1 MAANEVVK
9 RNISGLQ
16 VIKTLQIL
24 LENNYTMSELIERLN
39 STEKEAVFNNSVV
52 SKYINTCRFCGF
64 DIPKIHNKYFLAKVP
79 FGLEPTQRDFEL
91 LAILQACAN
100 RRLGGKSNKLFNDFI
115 RRLNKYSNKD
125 IIRVEKKTF
134 KITCEMFDK
143 AIQEKRKV
151 MLMFKAKA
159 LLECIPLEIVEQ
171 KGKLYF
177 KVLYN
182 DKERYVA
189 MERISGLEI
198 LGKVF
203 VPSEE
208 ELGETVVFKIKGD
221 LISRYTLREHETEI
235 GRHIPEYITIS
246 NTGEDKKELLSRLL
260 RYDKL
265 CEIVSPQHYRDE
277 FKLMLNDM
285 LANYGEL

>member
-1 MAANEVVK
+1 MVASEVVK

-16 VIKTLQIL
+16 VIKTLQTL
-24 LENNYTMSELIERLN
+24 FENNYTMSELVEKLN
-39 STEKEAVFNNSVV
+39 LTEEEAVFNNSVV

-79 FGLEPTQRDFEL
+79 FGLDPTQRDFEL
-91 LAILQACAN
+91 LGILQACAN
-100 RRLGGKSNKLFNDFI
+100 KRFGGQSNKLFNDFI

-143 AIQEKRKV
+143 AIREKRKV

-159 LLECIPLEIVEQ
+159 LLKCIPLEIVEQ
-171 KGKLYF
+171 KGKLCF

-221 LISRYTLREHETEI
+221 LIPRYTLREHELEI
-235 GRHIPEYITIS
+235 GRHVPEYITIS

-277 FKLMLNDM
+277 LKSMLNDM

>member
-100 RRLGGKSNKLFNDFI
+100 RRLSGKSNKLFNDFI